1 MKVWNCDSL
10 TSGAFGLTAIK
21 TSNLSDGDIAITVLD
36 DSAATSYWHR
46 YFASN
51 SAASNSPTILRPA
64 DFVTSGNWVG
74 GQISAFAL
82 GTTPTNATLSGGISG
97 FDFALGTDASHDLDF
112 APGFCRDSTNG
123 FELSSTAT
131 ITKAFDAGSA
141 WTAGTGNAGML
152 DGSAMLY
159 SAGEYIDLY
168 ALLKTSDSSVDFGGL
183 PAGGDITANLPTGY
197 DYYRWIGF
205 ARVNSSDNFCLFIM
219 VGDQMLFG
227 IASESVVSTGV
238 TTSYAVVDHSGFFP
252 ESRIA
257 GILYGTKDATVQST
271 VTASED
277 GTNASFG
284 VGITQIGVGDTH
296 ISAWG
301 GITYGTPG
309 LQPYNPDREFLG
321 SSGTVDLLVHSV
333 KLKR

>member
-21 TSNLSDGDIAITVLD
+21 TSNLSDGDVALTVLD

-46 YFASN
+46 YFAAN
-51 SAASNSPTILRPA
+51 TAASNSPTILRPA

-82 GTTPTNATLSGGISG
+82 GTTPTNATLTGGISG
-97 FDFALGTDASHDLDF
+97 FEYALGTDASHDLDF

-131 ITKAFDAGSA
+131 ITKVFDAGTA

-152 DGSAMLY
+152 DGSALLY

-168 ALLKTSDSSVDFGGL
+168 ALLKDSDSSVDFGGL
-183 PAGGDITANLPTGY
+183 PAGGDVTANLPSGY
-197 DYYRWIGF
+197 SYYRWIGF
-205 ARVNSSDNFCLFIM
+205 ARLNSSDNLCVFVM
-219 VGDQMLFG
+219 NSDHMSFG
-227 IASESVVSTGV
+227 IASENVVSTGV
-238 TTSYAVVDHSGFFP
+238 TTSYAVVDHSDFFP

-257 GILYGTKDATVQST
+257 SIEYGVRDASQNYYLY
-271 VTASED
+271 ASDD
-277 GTNASFG
+277 GTNVAFLCGFPDSTTDDTSQNIWGAATIAKAS
-284 VGITQIGVGDTH
+284 
-296 ISAWG
+296 
-301 GITYGTPG
+301 
-309 LQPYNPDREFLG
+309 LKPYNSSREFKAAT
-321 SSGTVDLLVHSV
+321 GTLDLLIQSV
-333 KLKR
+333 TLKR

>member
-21 TSNLSDGDIAITVLD
+21 TSNLSDGDVALTVLD

-46 YFASN
+46 YFAAN
-51 SAASNSPTILRPA
+51 TAASNSPTILRPQ
-64 DFVTSGNWVG
+64 DFVSSGNWVG

-82 GTTPTNATLSGGISG
+82 GTTPTNATLSGGVSG

-131 ITKAFDAGSA
+131 ITKVFDAGSA

-152 DGSAMLY
+152 DGSALLY

-183 PAGGDITANLPTGY
+183 PAGGDIVTALASISGY

-205 ARVNSSDNFCLFIM
+205 ARVNSADNFCGFTM
-219 VGDQMLFG
+219 DGDTITYSQ
-227 IASESVVSTGV
+227 ASENVVVSGITTTSFVALSWSDVCPVARVNMVLPGV
-238 TTSYAVVDHSGFFP
+238 TNTTNQHLVFSA
-252 ESRIA
+252 
-257 GILYGTKDATVQST
+257 
-271 VTASED
+271 D
-277 GTNASFG
+277 GTNTSGSA
-284 VGITQIGVGDTH
+284 IG
-296 ISAWG
+296 W
-301 GITYGTPG
+301 
-309 LQPYNPDREFLG
+309 
-321 SSGTVDLLVHSV
+321 SSGTGDTGVSAWSIYGNNWCNISSLAYYKVVSGTSVLLIQGCT
-333 KLKR
+333 LKR